1 MPLQT
6 EPFHHQHCCAFFSGL
21 LPEGHLRRL
30 IAQHYQVSSQN
41 DFALLRAIGGE
52 CAGAITFVPAENT
65 PLTTEKSGVQW
76 LGEQQ
81 LEAVLDELPHR
92 PMLAGREGIRLSLA
106 GAQDKLPVLFDG
118 QCIGLPQGG
127 QPSTHILKT
136 AILAVQESVLNEGFC
151 MTLAKA
157 LGLPTARRKF
167 SL

>member
-1 MPLQT
+1 
-6 EPFHHQHCCAFFSGL
+6 
-21 LPEGHLRRL
+21 
-30 IAQHYQVSSQN
+30 
-41 DFALLRAIGGE
+41 
-52 CAGAITFVPAENT
+52 
-65 PLTTEKSGVQW
+65 

-92 PMLAGREGIRLSLA
+92 PMLAGREGVRLSLA

-118 QCIGLPQGG
+118 QCIGLPQGC

-157 LGLPTARRKF
+157 LGLPTARCKF